1 MPLRRRCGRTY
12 RPTRTG
18 SKAEQAAFMPMPA
31 GIWAAPCRVLS
42 LVTASM
48 SFGACFPAARSRK
61 KTRFTRPCRRKWRAD
76 IPRRPPWPI
85 MPCARAITR
94 RSSGRS
100 GGRPW
105 AFLPKNMKGKPFRCS
120 PRQIYSRC
128 GRRIWM
134 SRKALPALILR
145 CGTRP
150 VRWRRNARPTQGL
163 KPPLPMPARGRRA
176 SLTPLQPAI

>member
-18 SKAEQAAFMPMPA
+18 SKAEQADFMPMPA

-42 LVTASM
+42 LATASM

-120 PRQIYSRC
+120 PRPIYSRC
-128 GRRIWM
+128 GKKTWMRRRAVAPLM
-134 SRKALPALILR
+134 LR
-145 CGTRP
+145 CVTRP
-150 VRWRRNARPTQGL
+150 VRWRRNARPI
-163 KPPLPMPARGRRA
+163 PVRRPLSPMPAMARRA
-176 SLTPLQPAI
+176 SLARLRPAM